1 MVGMYNSAH
10 QQHSQTL
17 QSVAVVSVTDQERE
31 NEKTRQ
37 NSNENVHLDLASS
50 ARSELWNV

>member
-1 MVGMYNSAH
+1 MYNGTH

-17 QSVAVVSVTDQERE
+17 QSVAVVSVTDQADE

-37 NSNENVHLDLASS
+37 NVNENVHLERKRDASTDV
-50 ARSELWNV
+50 SEA

>member
-1 MVGMYNSAH
+1 MVGMYNGTH

-17 QSVAVVSVTDQERE
+17 QSVAVVSVTDQADE

-37 NSNENVHLDLASS
+37 NVNENVHLERKRDASTDV
-50 ARSELWNV
+50 SEA